1 MGISTRMVNNLVFI
15 KIFKKTS
22 ISKNIKKYL
31 KYLKLKTIYY
41 NFNPNP
47 TYYIYKI
54 IILIESFDDFR
65 RNENLLNNINENE
78 QNYSDQI
85 QIWAD

>member
-47 TYYIYKI
+47 IYYIYKI

-65 RNENLLNNINENE
+65 RNENLNNINENE